1 MEADLNSKGK
11 FLSSWGI
18 YLTAASVLFVGA
30 ACNSGTSMKKSEE
43 KPAAQNSASAAQ
55 NSPDPGIDLNCVM
68 DHIQNPAE
76 AFHYSYKKDG
86 PNFVENEADITP
98 QTIDGS
104 FKNNS
109 ISSPVHGVRSDKDSW
124 QTAWSGLMGISGMS
138 STVALVNHSSAMV
151 RVGPEKVNG
160 YDAIRYSI
168 DTSRASGAESTLYQS
183 TLGPGG
189 FEKGTAWVTSQ
200 GCPVRFSLDS
210 EMHLHDGSVDKIH
223 YEVAMI
229 KK

>member
-1 MEADLNSKGK
+1 MNPKRK
-11 FLSSWGI
+11 FLSKWWI
-18 YLTAASVLFVGA
+18 HPATAFVLFAAA
-30 ACNSGTSMKKSEE
+30 ACNSKPSLKRTQEKSAEQNSSSR
-43 KPAAQNSASAAQ
+43 AQNFT
-55 NSPDPGIDLNCVM
+55 NPDIDLNCVM
-68 DHIQNPAE
+68 DHIQNPTE

-86 PNFVENEADITP
+86 PNFVDNEADITP

-124 QTAWSGLMGISGMS
+124 QTAWSGLMGIAGMS

-151 RVGPEKVNG
+151 REGSEKMNG

-168 DTSRASGAESTLYQS
+168 DTARASGAESTLYQS

-200 GCPVRFSLDS
+200 GCPVKFSLDS

-223 YEVAMI
+223 YEVEMI